1 MATTQQ
7 VRFKGDPVEIS
18 PGFPDVGQQ
27 AADFTLT
34 GQDLGEQSLAD
45 YGGQRKI
52 LSIVA
57 SIDTGGG
64 ATSARRFNQ
73 RGGQVEDTAV
83 LILSGGL
90 PFAAARFKGAE
101 ELDQIQLLST
111 FRPPEFA
118 RNYGVSI
125 LSGPMAGL
133 CARAVLVLDEDNQVL
148 YTQLVDEITHEPDYE
163 AAINALE

>member
-57 SIDTGGG
+57 SIDTGVC
-64 ATSARRFNQ
+64 ATSVRRFNE
-73 RGGQVEDTAV
+73 RAGQLENSAV
-83 LILSGGL
+83 LIISADL
-90 PFAAARFKGAE
+90 PFAAARVKDAE
-101 ELDQIQLLST
+101 ELDHSQRESALRHPVL
-111 FRPPEFA
+111 A
-118 RNYGVSI
+118 RH
-125 LSGPMAGL
+125 AG
-133 CARAVLVLDEDNQVL
+133 R
-148 YTQLVDEITHEPDYE
+148 
-163 AAINALE
+163 